1 MAGTEEIQ
9 QATSEFT
16 LQSKSNWGD
25 IIRVDGR
32 INLRGCLLVLTGILM
47 LINLYLIFMVAPTDA
62 VLGHVQRIFYFHV
75 PMAIVSFVAF
85 LVVFLASIVYVFRRD
100 TKWDNLAHASAE
112 VGVVFITLALIT
124 GMIWAKP
131 VWNAWWLWTP
141 RLTTTLILWLI
152 YVAYL
157 MIRSYAPS
165 PSKAAVYG
173 AAVGIIGFA
182 DVVVVYFSVQW
193 WPGIHPTPVVGPL
206 AAAGSLNGTMRSVLL
221 FSMLTFLGLLTYLIM
236 ERMALH
242 DTEDKIRGIRF
253 TLRRAARQD
262 VLPGD

>member
-1 MAGTEEIQ
+1 MAETKAIQ
-9 QATSEFT
+9 QSTSDSSLKWREVF
-16 LQSKSNWGD
+16 
-25 IIRVDGR
+25 RVDGR
-32 INLRGCLLVLTGILM
+32 TNLRSYLLVLTGVLM
-47 LINLYLIFMVAPTDA
+47 LVNLYMIFMVAPTDA

-85 LVVFLASIVYVFRRD
+85 LVVFLASIAYVFRRE

-112 VGVVFITLALIT
+112 VGVVFISLALIT

-157 MIRSYAPS
+157 MIRSYAPT

-173 AAVGIIGFA
+173 AVMGIIGFA

-206 AAAGSLNGTMRSVLL
+206 AATGSLDGTMRSVLL
-221 FSMLTFLGLLTYLIM
+221 FSFVTFLALLTYLIM
-236 ERMALH
+236 ERMALQ
-242 DTEDKIRGIRF
+242 DTEDRIRGIRIS
-253 TLRRAARQD
+253 LRRARQD
-262 VLPGD
+262 TFPGD

>member
-157 MIRSYAPS
+157 MIRS
-165 PSKAAVYG
+165 
-173 AAVGIIGFA
+173 II
-182 DVVVVYFSVQW
+182 
-193 WPGIHPTPVVGPL
+193 
-206 AAAGSLNGTMRSVLL
+206 R
-221 FSMLTFLGLLTYLIM
+221 
-236 ERMALH
+236 
-242 DTEDKIRGIRF
+242 
-253 TLRRAARQD
+253 
-262 VLPGD
+262 

>member
-1 MAGTEEIQ
+1 VAETQEIQ
-9 QATSEFT
+9 QSTSDSP
-16 LQSKSNWGD
+16 LNWREVF
-25 IIRVDGR
+25 RVDGR
-32 INLRGCLLVLTGILM
+32 TNLRSYLLVLTGVLM
-47 LINLYLIFMVAPTDA
+47 LVNLYMIFMVAPTDA

-85 LVVFLASIVYVFRRD
+85 LVVFLASIAYVFRRE

-112 VGVVFITLALIT
+112 VGVVFISLALIT

-157 MIRSYAPS
+157 MIRSYAPT

-173 AAVGIIGFA
+173 AVMGIIGFA

-206 AAAGSLNGTMRSVLL
+206 AATGSLDGTMRSVLL
-221 FSMLTFLGLLTYLIM
+221 FSFVTFLALLTYLIM
-236 ERMALH
+236 ERMALQ
-242 DTEDKIRGIRF
+242 DTEYRIRGIRIS
-253 TLRRAARQD
+253 LRRARQD
-262 VLPGD
+262 SFPGD

>member
-1 MAGTEEIQ
+1 MAETKAIQ
-9 QATSEFT
+9 QSTSDSSLKWREVF
-16 LQSKSNWGD
+16 
-25 IIRVDGR
+25 RVDGR
-32 INLRGCLLVLTGILM
+32 TNLRSYLLVLTGVLM
-47 LINLYLIFMVAPTDA
+47 LVNLYMIFMVAPTDA
-62 VLGHVQRIFYFHV
+62 ILGHVQRIFYFHV

-85 LVVFLASIVYVFRRD
+85 LVVFLASIAYVFRRE

-112 VGVVFITLALIT
+112 VGVVFISLALIT

-157 MIRSYAPS
+157 MIRSYAPT

-173 AAVGIIGFA
+173 AVMGIIGFA

-206 AAAGSLNGTMRSVLL
+206 AATGSLDGTMRSVLL
-221 FSMLTFLGLLTYLIM
+221 FSFVTFLALLTYLIM
-236 ERMALH
+236 ERMALQ
-242 DTEDKIRGIRF
+242 DTEDRIRGIRIS
-253 TLRRAARQD
+253 LRRARQD
-262 VLPGD
+262 TFPGD

>member
-1 MAGTEEIQ
+1 MAETKAIQ
-9 QATSEFT
+9 QSTSDSSLKWREVF
-16 LQSKSNWGD
+16 
-25 IIRVDGR
+25 RVDGR
-32 INLRGCLLVLTGILM
+32 TNLRSYLLVLTGVLM
-47 LINLYLIFMVAPTDA
+47 LVNLYMIFMVVPTDA
-62 VLGHVQRIFYFHV
+62 ILGHVQRIFYFHV

-85 LVVFLASIVYVFRRD
+85 LVVFLASIAYVFRRE

-112 VGVVFITLALIT
+112 VGVVFISLALIT

-157 MIRSYAPS
+157 MIRSYAPT

-173 AAVGIIGFA
+173 AVMGIIGFA

-206 AAAGSLNGTMRSVLL
+206 AATGSLDGTMRSVLL
-221 FSMLTFLGLLTYLIM
+221 FSFVTFLALLTYLIM
-236 ERMALH
+236 ERMALQ
-242 DTEDKIRGIRF
+242 DTEDRIRGIRIS
-253 TLRRAARQD
+253 LRRARQD
-262 VLPGD
+262 TFPGD

>member
-1 MAGTEEIQ
+1 MASTEEIQ
-9 QATSEFT
+9 KVWPDY
-16 LQSKSNWGD
+16 QSHWSD
-25 IIRVDGR
+25 LFRVEGR
-32 INLRGCLLVLTGILM
+32 INLRGCLLVLSGILM
-47 LINLYLIFMVAPTDA
+47 LVNLYMIFMVAPTDA

-75 PMAIVSFVAF
+75 PMAIVSFAAF
-85 LVVFLASIVYVFRRD
+85 LVVFIASIVYVFRRE
-100 TKWDNLAHASAE
+100 TKWDHLAHAAAE

-165 PSKAAVYG
+165 PSKGAIYG
-173 AAVGIIGFA
+173 AAMGIIGFA

-206 AAAGSLNGTMRSVLL
+206 AESGSLDGTMRSVLL
-221 FSMLTFLGLLTYLIM
+221 FSMLTFLALLTYLIM

-242 DTEDKIRGIRF
+242 DTEDRLRGLRF
-253 TLRRAARQD
+253 SLRRAHRD
-262 VLPGD
+262 VFPGD

>member
-1 MAGTEEIQ
+1 MAGTEDIQ
-9 QATSEFT
+9 QPMSESPVQWRELF
-16 LQSKSNWGD
+16 
-25 IIRVDGR
+25 RVDGR
-32 INLRGCLLVLTGILM
+32 INLRGCLLVLTGVLM
-47 LINLYLIFMVAPTDA
+47 LANLYMIFMVAPTDA

-85 LVVFLASIVYVFRRD
+85 LVVFLASIAYLFRRE

-165 PSKAAVYG
+165 RSKAALYG
-173 AAVGIIGFA
+173 AAMGIIGFA

-206 AAAGSLNGTMRSVLL
+206 AATGSLDGTMRNVLL
-221 FSMLTFLGLLTYLIM
+221 FSMVTFLALLTYLIM
-236 ERMALH
+236 ERMALQ
-242 DTEDKIRGIRF
+242 DTEDRIRGIRF
-253 TLRRAARQD
+253 SLRRARQD
-262 VLPGD
+262 VFPGD

>member
-1 MAGTEEIQ
+1 VAGTEEIQ
-9 QATSEFT
+9 QPTSESTF
-16 LQSKSNWGD
+16 QSTVKWTD
-25 IIRVDGR
+25 VIRVDGR

-47 LINLYLIFMVAPTDA
+47 LVNLYMIFMVAPTDA

-75 PMAIVSFVAF
+75 PIAIVSFVAF
-85 LVVFLASIVYVFRRD
+85 LVVFLASIAYVFRRD
-100 TKWDNLAHASAE
+100 TKWDNIARASAE

-165 PSKAAVYG
+165 PSKAAIYG
-173 AAVGIIGFA
+173 AAMGIIGFA
-182 DVVVVYFSVQW
+182 DVLVVYFSVQW

-206 AAAGSLNGTMRSVLL
+206 ADAGSLNETMRGVLL
-221 FSMLTFLGLLTYLIM
+221 FSMLTFLALLTYLIM
-236 ERMALH
+236 ERIALQE
-242 DTEDKIRGIRF
+242 TEDRIKGIRF
-253 TLRRAARQD
+253 SLRRAHKD
-262 VLPGD
+262 VIAGD

>member
-1 MAGTEEIQ
+1 MAETKEIQ
-9 QATSEFT
+9 QSTSDSP
-16 LQSKSNWGD
+16 LNW
-25 IIRVDGR
+25 REVFRADGR
-32 INLRGCLLVLTGILM
+32 TNFRSYLLLLTGVLM
-47 LINLYLIFMVAPTDA
+47 LVNLYMIFMVAPTDA

-75 PMAIVSFVAF
+75 PMAIVSFAAF
-85 LVVFLASIVYVFRRD
+85 LVVFLASIAYVFRRE

-112 VGVVFITLALIT
+112 VGVVFISLALIT

-157 MIRSYAPS
+157 MIRSYAPT

-173 AAVGIIGFA
+173 AVMGIIGFA

-206 AAAGSLNGTMRSVLL
+206 AATGSLDGTMRSVLL
-221 FSMLTFLGLLTYLIM
+221 FSFVTFLALLTYLIM
-236 ERMALH
+236 ERMALQ
-242 DTEDKIRGIRF
+242 DTEDRIRRIRIS
-253 TLRRAARQD
+253 LRRARQD
-262 VLPGD
+262 AFPGD

>member
-1 MAGTEEIQ
+1 VAGTDNISQ
-9 QATSEFT
+9 T
-16 LQSKSNWGD
+16 LYESTFRWSH

-32 INLRGCLLVLTGILM
+32 MNLRGCLLVLTGILM
-47 LINLYLIFMVAPTDA
+47 LINLYMIFMVAPTDA

-75 PMAIVSFVAF
+75 PLAIVSFAAF
-85 LVVFLASIVYVFRRD
+85 LVVFIASIAYLFKRD
-100 TKWDNLAHASAE
+100 AKWDKIAHSSAE
-112 VGVVFITLALIT
+112 VGVIFITLALIT

-165 PSKAAVYG
+165 QSKAAIYG
-173 AAVGIIGFA
+173 AAMGIIGFA
-182 DVVVVYFSVQW
+182 DVLVVYFSVQW

-206 AAAGSLNGTMRSVLL
+206 AASGSLDSTMRSVLL
-221 FSMLTFLGLLTYLIM
+221 FSFLTFLALLTYLIM
-236 ERMALH
+236 ERIALH
-242 DTEDKIRGIRF
+242 DTEERVRKIRF
-253 TLRRAARQD
+253 SLRRARQD
-262 VLPGD
+262 VISGD

>member
-1 MAGTEEIQ
+1 M
-9 QATSEFT
+9 
-16 LQSKSNWGD
+16 L
-25 IIRVDGR
+25 
-32 INLRGCLLVLTGILM
+32 LTGVLM
-47 LINLYLIFMVAPTDA
+47 LVNLYMIFMVAPTDA

-75 PMAIVSFVAF
+75 PMAIVSFAAF
-85 LVVFLASIVYVFRRD
+85 LVVFLASIAYVFRRE

-112 VGVVFITLALIT
+112 VGVVFISLALIT

-157 MIRSYAPS
+157 MIRSYAPT

-173 AAVGIIGFA
+173 AVMGIIGFA

-206 AAAGSLNGTMRSVLL
+206 AATGSLDGTMRSVLL
-221 FSMLTFLGLLTYLIM
+221 FSFVTFLALLTYLIM
-236 ERMALH
+236 ERMALQ
-242 DTEDKIRGIRF
+242 DTEDRIRRIRIS
-253 TLRRAARQD
+253 LRRARQD
-262 VLPGD
+262 AFPGD

>member
-1 MAGTEEIQ
+1 MAG
-9 QATSEFT
+9 SERIERT
-16 LQSKSNWGD
+16 QSEPLPLWRGLL
-25 IIRVDGR
+25 RVQGR
-32 INLRGCLLVLTGILM
+32 QNLRVYLWLLACGLM
-47 LINLYLIFMVAPTDA
+47 MANLYMIFMVAPTDA

-75 PMAIVSFVAF
+75 PMAIISFVAF
-85 LVVFLASIVYVFRRD
+85 LIVFVGSLIYVFRREP
-100 TKWDNLAHASAE
+100 KWDNLAYAAAE
-112 VGVVFITLALIT
+112 VGVVFISLALIT

-157 MIRSYAPS
+157 MIRSYAPN

-173 AAVGIIGFA
+173 AVMGIIGFA

-206 AAAGSLNGTMRSVLL
+206 AESDSLDGTMRSVLL
-221 FSMLTFLGLLTYLIM
+221 FSFLTFLVLMAYLVA
-236 ERMALH
+236 ERVALR
-242 DTEDKIRGIRF
+242 DTEDRIRGMRF
-253 TLRRAARQD
+253 SLRRARASSGP
-262 VLPGD
+262 VE